1 MYSYHKQGLLARFR
15 EYLRYQSR
23 FGHERLVLSM
33 GAVAIALTGLGIWLM
48 FAE

>member
-1 MYSYHKQGLLARFR
+1 MYSYHKQGLMARFR

-23 FGHERLVLSM
+23 YGHERLFLSM
-33 GAVAIALTGLGIWLM
+33 GAIAVVLTGLAIWQM